1 MNQMNEQDS
10 DSLDSFRESSAFEL
24 AINTAESKVEVLEI
38 LHEHVLSEEAF
49 TNRFPV
55 LAKVA
60 QELPDVPDETAPPA

>member
-1 MNQMNEQDS
+1 MNEQDS
-10 DSLDSFRESSAFEL
+10 ESLDSFRESSAFEL
-24 AINTAESKVEVLEI
+24 AIKMAKSKVEVLEI

-60 QELPDVPDETAPPA
+60 QGLPDVPDETAPPV